1 MPLKSVL
8 IEMNIT
14 INHLFYFFLIAT
26 SIQLFYH
33 LLLFLR
39 IWFYESSE
47 KGSLSPVTVIVSSK
61 NQINQ
66 LKQNLSKFLEQDYP
80 QFEVVV
86 INDASWDGTE
96 DYLEEL
102 EKKCDYLKIV
112 SNTFQENDR
121 FSKGKKF
128 ALTLAI
134 KAATYDTLLF
144 SDADSYPSSNQ
155 WLKKMQASFS
165 SKKQIVLAYSRLE
178 KRKGFLN
185 RLLRYE
191 SLYEGLLSF
200 SFTPRSFP
208 LLAQRRNLG
217 YDRALFFS
225 INGFFSHLNLSRGEA
240 KLFVDEASN
249 SRNTAVCLSAE
260 AMTLSN
266 KQKSYLE
273 WFSNKRS
280 YFNLAKRLRFSS
292 LLLLGMNFFSQFSF
306 WLLLPVLLIYQIN
319 TQLVLLAF
327 TLRFCLQY
335 IVYWKMCK
343 FTNEYRLLWFL
354 PFYEI
359 SLMLIHS
366 ILSLSTFIKKVHDWD

>member
-1 MPLKSVL
+1 MIIEYLFYIFLVATVIQLLYHVL
-8 IEMNIT
+8 IFI
-14 INHLFYFFLIAT
+14 
-26 SIQLFYH
+26 
-33 LLLFLR
+33 R
-39 IWFYESSE
+39 IWFYKESE
-47 KGSLSPVTVIVSSK
+47 HVNYKPVSVIVSSK
-61 NQINQ
+61 NQ
-66 LKQNLSKFLEQDYP
+66 LDDLRSNLIYFLDQEYP
-80 QFEVVV
+80 EFEVIV
-86 INDASWDGTE
+86 INDASSDGTD

-102 EKKCDYLKIV
+102 QKKYDYLKV
-112 SNTFQENDR
+112 VTNTIQENDR
-121 FSKGKKF
+121 FNKGRKF
-128 ALTLAI
+128 GITLAI
-134 KAATYDTLLF
+134 KSATHDNLLF

-155 WLKKMQASFS
+155 WIKKMQAYFS
-165 SKKQIVLAYSRLE
+165 SKNQIILAHSRLE
-178 KRKGFLN
+178 KRKGLLN

-200 SFTPRSFP
+200 SSALCGFP
-208 LLAQRRNLG
+208 LLAQPRNLG
-217 YDRALFFS
+217 YNRQLFFS

-273 WFSNKRS
+273 WFYHKRS
-280 YFNLAKRLRFSS
+280 YFHLAKRLRFSS
-292 LLLLGMNFFSQFSF
+292 LMILGMNFFSQLSF
-306 WLLLPVLLIYQIN
+306 WMLIPVLLIYQIN

-327 TLRFCLQY
+327 SLRFCMQY

-343 FTNEYRLLWFL
+343 FTNEYGLLWFL

-359 SLMLIHS
+359 SLMLIHL

>member
-1 MPLKSVL
+1 MIIEYLFYIFLVATVIQLLYHVL
-8 IEMNIT
+8 IFI
-14 INHLFYFFLIAT
+14 
-26 SIQLFYH
+26 
-33 LLLFLR
+33 R
-39 IWFYESSE
+39 IWFYKEYE
-47 KGSLSPVTVIVSSK
+47 PVNYKPVSVIVSSK
-61 NQINQ
+61 NQLND
-66 LKQNLSKFLEQDYP
+66 LRSNLIYFLDQDYP
-80 QFEVVV
+80 DFEVIV
-86 INDASWDGTE
+86 INDASSDGTD

-102 EKKCDYLKIV
+102 KKKYDHLKV
-112 SNTFQENDR
+112 VTNTIQENDR
-121 FSKGKKF
+121 FNKGKKF
-128 ALTLAI
+128 GITLAI
-134 KAATYDTLLF
+134 KSATHDTLLF

-155 WLKKMQASFS
+155 WIKKMQSSFS
-165 SKKQIVLAYSRLE
+165 SKNQIVLAYSRLE
-178 KRKGFLN
+178 KRKGLLN

-200 SFTPRSFP
+200 SCTLCGFP

-225 INGFFSHLNLSRGEA
+225 INGFFSHLNLSRGVA

-249 SRNTAVCLSAE
+249 TSNTTLCLSPE
-260 AMTLSN
+260 GMTLSN

-273 WFSNKRS
+273 WFSDKRS
-280 YFNLAKRLRFSS
+280 DFHLAKQLRFSS

-319 TQLVLLAF
+319 TQLVLLVF
-327 TLRFCLQY
+327 SLRFCLQY

-359 SLMLIHS
+359 SLMLIHL
-366 ILSLSTFIKKVHDWD
+366 ILSLSIFIKKVHDWD

>member
-1 MPLKSVL
+1 MKIYPIFLINIIIEYLFYIFLVATVIQLLYHVL
-8 IEMNIT
+8 IFI
-14 INHLFYFFLIAT
+14 
-26 SIQLFYH
+26 
-33 LLLFLR
+33 R
-39 IWFYESSE
+39 IWFYKQSE
-47 KGSLSPVTVIVSSK
+47 HVNYKPVSVILSSK
-61 NQINQ
+61 NQLN
-66 LKQNLSKFLEQDYP
+66 NLRSNLIHFLNQDYP
-80 QFEVVV
+80 EFEIIV
-86 INDASWDGTE
+86 INDASSDGTD

-102 EKKCDYLKIV
+102 EKKYGHLKV
-112 SNTFQENDR
+112 VTNTFQENDR
-121 FSKGKKF
+121 FNKGKKF
-128 ALTLAI
+128 GITLAI
-134 KAATYDTLLF
+134 KSATHDTLLF
-144 SDADSYPSSNQ
+144 SDADSYPSSKQ
-155 WLKKMQASFS
+155 WIKKMQASFS
-165 SKKQIVLAYSRLE
+165 SKKQIVIAYSRLE

-200 SFTPRSFP
+200 SFTLCGFP

-249 SRNTAVCLSAE
+249 SRNTTVCLSPE
-260 AMTLSN
+260 GMTLSN

-273 WFSNKRS
+273 WFSDKRS
-280 YFNLAKRLRFSS
+280 DFNLAKRLRFSS
-292 LLLLGMNFFSQFSF
+292 LLVLGINFFSQFSF
-306 WLLLPVLLIYQIN
+306 WLLFPVLLIYQIN

-335 IVYWKMCK
+335 IVYWKMCQ

-359 SLMLIHS
+359 SLMLIHF

>member
-1 MPLKSVL
+1 MTIIIEYLFYIFLVATVIQLLYHVL
-8 IEMNIT
+8 IFI
-14 INHLFYFFLIAT
+14 
-26 SIQLFYH
+26 
-33 LLLFLR
+33 R
-39 IWFYESSE
+39 IWFYKEPE
-47 KGSLSPVTVIVSSK
+47 HINYKPVSVVVSSK
-61 NQINQ
+61 NQLNHIRS
-66 LKQNLSKFLEQDYP
+66 NLIHFLNQDYP
-80 QFEVVV
+80 EFEIIV
-86 INDASWDGTE
+86 INDASSDGTD

-102 EKKCDYLKIV
+102 EKKYGHLKV
-112 SNTFQENDR
+112 VTNTVQENDR
-121 FSKGKKF
+121 FNKGKKF
-128 ALTLAI
+128 GITLAI
-134 KAATYDTLLF
+134 KSATHDTLLF

-155 WLKKMQASFS
+155 WIKKMQASFC

-200 SFTPRSFP
+200 SCTLCGFP

-249 SRNTAVCLSAE
+249 SRNTTVCLSPE
-260 AMTLSN
+260 GMTLSN

-273 WFSNKRS
+273 WFSDKRS
-280 YFNLAKRLRFSS
+280 YFHLAKRLRFSS
-292 LLLLGMNFFSQFSF
+292 LLLLGINFFSQFSF
-306 WLLLPVLLIYQIN
+306 WLLFPVLLIYQIN
-319 TQLVLLAF
+319 PQLVLLAF

-359 SLMLIHS
+359 SLMLIHF

>member
-1 MPLKSVL
+1 MTIIIEYLFYIFLVATVIQLLYHVL
-8 IEMNIT
+8 IFI
-14 INHLFYFFLIAT
+14 
-26 SIQLFYH
+26 
-33 LLLFLR
+33 R
-39 IWFYESSE
+39 IWFYKEPE
-47 KGSLSPVTVIVSSK
+47 HINYKPVSVVVSSK
-61 NQINQ
+61 NQLNHIRS
-66 LKQNLSKFLEQDYP
+66 NLIHFLNQDYP
-80 QFEVVV
+80 EFEIIV
-86 INDASWDGTE
+86 INDASSDGTD

-102 EKKCDYLKIV
+102 EKKYGHLKV
-112 SNTFQENDR
+112 VTNTVQENDR
-121 FSKGKKF
+121 FNKGKKF
-128 ALTLAI
+128 GITLAI
-134 KAATYDTLLF
+134 KSATHDTLLF

-155 WLKKMQASFS
+155 WIKKMQASFC

-200 SFTPRSFP
+200 SCTLCGFP

-249 SRNTAVCLSAE
+249 SRNTTVCLSPE
-260 AMTLSN
+260 GMTLSN

-273 WFSNKRS
+273 WFSDKRS
-280 YFNLAKRLRFSS
+280 YFHLAKRLRFSS
-292 LLLLGMNFFSQFSF
+292 LLLLGINFFSQFSF
-306 WLLLPVLLIYQIN
+306 WLLFPVLLIYQIN
-319 TQLVLLAF
+319 PQLVLLAF

-343 FTNEYRLLWFL
+343 FTNEYGLLWFL

-359 SLMLIHS
+359 SLMLIHF

>member
-1 MPLKSVL
+1 
-8 IEMNIT
+8 MNI
-14 INHLFYFFLIAT
+14 IIEYLFYVFLVAT
-26 SIQLFYH
+26 VIQLLYH
-33 LLLFLR
+33 VPIFIR
-39 IWFYESSE
+39 IWFYKEPE
-47 KGSLSPVTVIVSSK
+47 HINYKPVSVVVSSK
-61 NQINQ
+61 NQ
-66 LKQNLSKFLEQDYP
+66 LHHLRSNLIHFLNQDYP
-80 QFEVVV
+80 EFEIIV
-86 INDASWDGTE
+86 INDASSDGTD

-102 EKKCDYLKIV
+102 EKKYGHLKV
-112 SNTFQENDR
+112 VTNTIQENDR
-121 FSKGKKF
+121 FNKGKKF
-128 ALTLAI
+128 GITLAI
-134 KAATYDTLLF
+134 KSATHDTLLF
-144 SDADSYPSSNQ
+144 SDADSFPSSNQ
-155 WLKKMQASFS
+155 WIKKMQASFS

-249 SRNTAVCLSAE
+249 SRNTAVCLSTE

-266 KQKSYLE
+266 TQKSYLE
-273 WFSNKRS
+273 WFSDKRS

>member
-1 MPLKSVL
+1 MTIIIEYLFYIFLVATVIQLLYHVL
-8 IEMNIT
+8 IFI
-14 INHLFYFFLIAT
+14 
-26 SIQLFYH
+26 
-33 LLLFLR
+33 R
-39 IWFYESSE
+39 IWFYKEPE
-47 KGSLSPVTVIVSSK
+47 HINYKPVSVVVSSK
-61 NQINQ
+61 NQLNHIRS
-66 LKQNLSKFLEQDYP
+66 NLIHFLNQDYP
-80 QFEVVV
+80 EFEIIV
-86 INDASWDGTE
+86 INDASSDGTD

-102 EKKCDYLKIV
+102 EKKYGHLKV
-112 SNTFQENDR
+112 VTNTVQENDR
-121 FSKGKKF
+121 FNKGKKF
-128 ALTLAI
+128 GITLAI
-134 KAATYDTLLF
+134 KSATHDTLLF

-155 WLKKMQASFS
+155 WIKKMQASFC

-178 KRKGFLN
+178 KRKGLLN

-200 SFTPRSFP
+200 SCTLCGFP

-249 SRNTAVCLSAE
+249 SRNTTVCLSPE
-260 AMTLSN
+260 GMTLSN

-273 WFSNKRS
+273 WFSDKRS
-280 YFNLAKRLRFSS
+280 YFHLAKRLRFSS
-292 LLLLGMNFFSQFSF
+292 LLLLGINFFSQFSF
-306 WLLLPVLLIYQIN
+306 WLLFPVLLIYQIN
-319 TQLVLLAF
+319 PQLVLLAF

-359 SLMLIHS
+359 SLMLIHF

>member
-1 MPLKSVL
+1 MTIIIEYLFYIFLVATVIQLLYHVL
-8 IEMNIT
+8 IFI
-14 INHLFYFFLIAT
+14 
-26 SIQLFYH
+26 
-33 LLLFLR
+33 R
-39 IWFYESSE
+39 IWFYKEPE
-47 KGSLSPVTVIVSSK
+47 HINYKPVSVVVSSK
-61 NQINQ
+61 NQLNHIRS
-66 LKQNLSKFLEQDYP
+66 NLIHFLNQDYP
-80 QFEVVV
+80 EFEIIV
-86 INDASWDGTE
+86 INDASSDGTD

-102 EKKCDYLKIV
+102 EKKYGHLKV
-112 SNTFQENDR
+112 VTNTIQENDR
-121 FSKGKKF
+121 FNKGKKF
-128 ALTLAI
+128 GITLAI
-134 KAATYDTLLF
+134 KSATHDTLLF

-155 WLKKMQASFS
+155 WIKKMQASFC

-200 SFTPRSFP
+200 SCTLCGFP

-249 SRNTAVCLSAE
+249 SRNTNVCLSPE
-260 AMTLSN
+260 GMTLSN

-273 WFSNKRS
+273 WFSDKRS
-280 YFNLAKRLRFSS
+280 YFHLAKRLRFSS
-292 LLLLGMNFFSQFSF
+292 LLLLGINFFSQFSF
-306 WLLLPVLLIYQIN
+306 WLLFPVLLIYQIN
-319 TQLVLLAF
+319 PQLVLLAF

-359 SLMLIHS
+359 SLMLIHF

>member
-1 MPLKSVL
+1 MTIIIEYLFYIFLVATVIQLLYHVL
-8 IEMNIT
+8 IFI
-14 INHLFYFFLIAT
+14 
-26 SIQLFYH
+26 
-33 LLLFLR
+33 R
-39 IWFYESSE
+39 IWFYKEPE
-47 KGSLSPVTVIVSSK
+47 HINYKPVSVVVSSK
-61 NQINQ
+61 NQLNHIRS
-66 LKQNLSKFLEQDYP
+66 NLIHFLNQDYP
-80 QFEVVV
+80 EFEIIV
-86 INDASWDGTE
+86 INDASSDGTD

-102 EKKCDYLKIV
+102 EKKYGHLKV
-112 SNTFQENDR
+112 VTNTVQENDR
-121 FSKGKKF
+121 FNKGKKF
-128 ALTLAI
+128 GITLAI
-134 KAATYDTLLF
+134 KSATHDTLLF

-155 WLKKMQASFS
+155 WIKKMQASFC

-200 SFTPRSFP
+200 SFTLCGFP

-249 SRNTAVCLSAE
+249 SRNTTVCLSPE
-260 AMTLSN
+260 GMTLSN

-273 WFSNKRS
+273 WFSDKRS
-280 YFNLAKRLRFSS
+280 YFHLAKRLRFSS
-292 LLLLGMNFFSQFSF
+292 LLLLGINFFSQFSF
-306 WLLLPVLLIYQIN
+306 WLLFPVLLIYQIN
-319 TQLVLLAF
+319 PQLVLLAF

-359 SLMLIHS
+359 SLMLIHF

>member
-1 MPLKSVL
+1 MTIIIEYLFYIFLVATVIQLLYHVL
-8 IEMNIT
+8 IFI
-14 INHLFYFFLIAT
+14 
-26 SIQLFYH
+26 
-33 LLLFLR
+33 R
-39 IWFYESSE
+39 IWFYKEPE
-47 KGSLSPVTVIVSSK
+47 HINYKPVSVVVSSK
-61 NQINQ
+61 NQLNHIRS
-66 LKQNLSKFLEQDYP
+66 NLIHFLNQDYP
-80 QFEVVV
+80 EFEIIV
-86 INDASWDGTE
+86 INDASSDGTD

-102 EKKCDYLKIV
+102 EKKYGHLKV
-112 SNTFQENDR
+112 VTNTVQENDR
-121 FSKGKKF
+121 FNKGKKF
-128 ALTLAI
+128 GITLAI
-134 KAATYDTLLF
+134 KSATHDTLLF

-155 WLKKMQASFS
+155 WIKKMQASFC

-200 SFTPRSFP
+200 SCTLCGFP

-249 SRNTAVCLSAE
+249 SRNTTVCLSPE
-260 AMTLSN
+260 GMTLSN
-266 KQKSYLE
+266 KQKSYFE
-273 WFSNKRS
+273 WFSDKRS
-280 YFNLAKRLRFSS
+280 YFHLAKRLRFSS
-292 LLLLGMNFFSQFSF
+292 LLLLGINFFSQFSF
-306 WLLLPVLLIYQIN
+306 WLLFPVLLIYQIN
-319 TQLVLLAF
+319 PLLVLLAF

-359 SLMLIHS
+359 SLMLIHF